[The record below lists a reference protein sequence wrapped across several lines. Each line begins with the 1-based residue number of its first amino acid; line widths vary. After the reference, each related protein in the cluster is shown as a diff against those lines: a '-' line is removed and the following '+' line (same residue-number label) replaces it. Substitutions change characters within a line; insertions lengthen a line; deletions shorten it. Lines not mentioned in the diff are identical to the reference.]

1 MCRKGALG
9 SRCAAH
15 FNVHALRVIPNGNF
29 FLGKGLA
36 GFGKM
41 YGRRSLNPLNN
52 TMGSTTVHHRVHV
65 LGSVN
70 YGTVHASRG
79 VPTPRLIRTYSRV
92 NVVLVIRS
100 FSR

>member
-9 SRCAAH
+9 SRCAAS
-15 FNVHALRVIPNGNF
+15 FNVHSVRVVPGGNF
-29 FLGKGLA
+29 FLGKGGA
-36 GFGKM
+36 VFGNI
-41 YGRRSLNPLNN
+41 YGRRSLKPLKNV
-52 TMGSTTVHHRVHV
+52 TGSTNVHHRVHV

-79 VPTPRLIRTYSRV
+79 VPTPRLVGTYSRV
-92 NVVLVIRS
+92 NVVVVTRS